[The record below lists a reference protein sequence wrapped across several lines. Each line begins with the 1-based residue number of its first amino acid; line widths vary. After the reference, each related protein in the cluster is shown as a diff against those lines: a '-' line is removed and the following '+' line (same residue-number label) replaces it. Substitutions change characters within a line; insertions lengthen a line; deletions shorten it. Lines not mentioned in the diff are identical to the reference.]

1 MPKQKHQVKLLAVL
15 HPLFIC
21 SFSHPYSLL
30 QFFPCTCTIIIIPT
44 FTSLIDGLLKEV
56 IGFGRLVEASGFELH
71 DVVVSA
77 GLVLGDVL
85 LA

>member
-1 MPKQKHQVKLLAVL
+1 MEEVKGTAC
-15 HPLFIC
+15 PNKNC
-21 SFSHPYSLL
+21 R
-30 QFFPCTCTIIIIPT
+30 QFFTCTIIIIPT
-44 FTSLIDGLLKEV
+44 FASLIHGLLKEV
-56 IGFGRLVEASGFELH
+56 IGFGRLVEASGFELQ